1 MWLIKSLWSF
11 TQRLFSCMC
20 VENRGKTA
28 FSQCHSSHT
37 ESNFL
42 TTRCAACFCFYCREL
57 EAVKEFSFQQSTL
70 VLYISPSSR
79 LIIPF
84 RLLGCV
90 PSLWK
95 AIKLDIFTT
104 IHNREREEKRK
115 GKCEFPHT
123 FPSPLKHF
131 PAQQFKNWILSGA
144 HVLFTLESLRC
155 FGDDVVYGGTFEQ
168 LNFSFQQLTAR
179 HHSSVR
185 RREAAVSCVEPFNHH
200 HQVERA

>member
-1 MWLIKSLWSF
+1 MSLICHTAALG
-11 TQRLFSCMC
+11 CMC

-57 EAVKEFSFQQSTL
+57 GALKEFSFQPSTL

-79 LIIPF
+79 WLSLF
-84 RLLGCV
+84 GCWAV
-90 PSLWK
+90 FLSVEGDKTRYLQQY
-95 AIKLDIFTT
+95 T
-104 IHNREREEKRK
+104 IESEKREVK

-123 FPSPLKHF
+123 LPPPLKHF
-131 PAQQFKNWILSGA
+131 PARQFKNWILSGA
-144 HVLFTLESLRC
+144 HVLFTLESLRR

-179 HHSSVR
+179 HHISGV
-185 RREAAVSCVEPFNHH
+185 A
-200 HQVERA
+200 